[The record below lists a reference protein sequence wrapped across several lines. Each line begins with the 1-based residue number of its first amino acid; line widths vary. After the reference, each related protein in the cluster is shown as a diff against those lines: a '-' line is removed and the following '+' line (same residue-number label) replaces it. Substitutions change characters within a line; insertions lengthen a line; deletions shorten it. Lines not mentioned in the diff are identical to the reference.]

1 MTHAGG
7 GGAAS
12 EAPPPVLPRWPLRTP
27 AVLSVAGPHAIPV
40 STAVRAG
47 DDRIVFALGG
57 RRETLRRLRADPRA
71 ALTVLADGLAFSA
84 SGRVA
89 VIRER
94 LDASSGVA
102 ALELR
107 VERVHD
113 HLADGRT
120 ELLAPARWR
129 WREERAAGY
138 DRAILAEL
146 EALAAR
152 ADR

>member
-1 MTHAGG
+1 MIDPPAG
-7 GGAAS
+7 
-12 EAPPPVLPRWPLRTP
+12 APAPLPRWPLRTP

-57 RRETLRRLRADPRA
+57 RRETLGRLRADRRA
-71 ALTVLADGLAFSA
+71 ALTVLAEGLAFSA
-84 SGRVA
+84 LGAVA
-89 VIRER
+89 VLRDPLE
-94 LDASSGVA
+94 ASGGVV

-107 VERVHD
+107 VEHVKD

-120 ELLAPARWR
+120 EMLAPARWR
-129 WREERAAGY
+129 WREDRAAGY

-146 EALAAR
+146 ERLAASP
-152 ADR
+152 